1 MRNGASCD
9 RLEWNETYVADTEE
23 TLLIRSAIVDQ
34 GLHAVHDVVT
44 FVAEMLFKRDCGQAS
59 PLDGFG
65 IFRHWYVAEVERLV
79 ERLRGTA
86 VRTSGAS

>member
-23 TLLIRSAIVDQ
+23 TMLIRSAIVHH
-34 GLHAVHDVVT
+34 GLHAVDDVVT
-44 FVAEMLFKRDCGQAS
+44 FVAETLFERDCRHAS

-65 IFRHWYVAEVERLV
+65 IFRHWYVAEVGRLV
-79 ERLRGTA
+79 ERLRGIA
-86 VRTSGAS
+86 VKTSGAS